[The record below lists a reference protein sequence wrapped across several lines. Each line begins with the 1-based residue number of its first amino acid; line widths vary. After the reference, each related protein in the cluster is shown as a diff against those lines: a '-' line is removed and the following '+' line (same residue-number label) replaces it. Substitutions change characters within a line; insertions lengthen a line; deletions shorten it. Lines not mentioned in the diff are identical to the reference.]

1 MYLKAGISPAFFCA
15 INKHYICFKFFF
27 IYYFSRV
34 IRLHEWDNSIY
45 MNFNL
50 FTEILFWFF
59 IFLPIHSYIFYPLM
73 IWFISLFYKKNELP
87 SKFDLPFVSIII
99 SAYNEE
105 KVILSR
111 IENIEIQNY
120 DFNRLEL
127 IIGSDCSSD
136 NTNEILYSL
145 SEKYSWLSVYTF
157 DERRGK
163 AAVLNDLVKKA
174 KGSIIIFSDANT
186 EFERDAVNNL
196 VKEFTSPIIGG
207 VSGKLELIEP
217 LTYFEKSSQEKK
229 YWEYEVLVKKM
240 EGKIGILIGANGGI
254 FAIRKE
260 LFEPIPINNAVT
272 DDLFITL
279 SVLKR
284 KYKFL
289 YTFNAKAKEN
299 TANDLK
305 TEFKR
310 KIRFAATNFQTLAFF
325 RDLLFNKNLILS
337 FSLWSHKVIRWIT
350 PFILILILLINLVLF
365 NHNVY
370 ISIYFIF
377 SISNLYNCFCWISSI
392 ENKLKN
398 SNSYYNF
405 LFHLQ

>member
-1 MYLKAGISPAFFCA
+1 
-15 INKHYICFKFFF
+15 
-27 IYYFSRV
+27 
-34 IRLHEWDNSIY
+34 
-45 MNFNL
+45 
-50 FTEILFWFF
+50 
-59 IFLPIHSYIFYPLM
+59 M

-87 SKFDLPFVSIII
+87 SIFDLPFVSIII

-105 KVILSR
+105 RVIISR
-111 IENIEIQNY
+111 IENIAIQNY
-120 DFNRLEL
+120 DFNRLEV

-174 KGSIIIFSDANT
+174 NGSIIIFSDANT
-186 EFERDAVNNL
+186 EFERNAVHNL
-196 VKEFTSPIIGG
+196 VKEFTGPNIGG
-207 VSGKLELIEP
+207 VSGKLELVEP

-229 YWEYEVLVKKM
+229 YWEYEIHIKKL
-240 EGKIGILIGANGGI
+240 EGKIGLLIGANGGI

-260 LFEPIPINNAVT
+260 LFETIPINMAVT

-284 KYKFL
+284 RYKFL
-289 YTFNAKAKEN
+289 YTFNASAKEN

-310 KIRFAATNFQTLAFF
+310 KIRFAATNFQTLGFF
-325 RDLLFNKNLILS
+325 RDLLFSKNVILS

-350 PFILILILLINLVLF
+350 PFILILILIINLVLF
-365 NHNVY
+365 NHNDIYQFTLYFQLVIY
-370 ISIYFIF
+370 IIAFVGYLASRINLRIPIASIIFYFIY
-377 SISNLYNCFCWISSI
+377 SNLAIIIGFYRYMNGSHSGIWKPTSR
-392 ENKLKN
+392 
-398 SNSYYNF
+398 
-405 LFHLQ
+405 